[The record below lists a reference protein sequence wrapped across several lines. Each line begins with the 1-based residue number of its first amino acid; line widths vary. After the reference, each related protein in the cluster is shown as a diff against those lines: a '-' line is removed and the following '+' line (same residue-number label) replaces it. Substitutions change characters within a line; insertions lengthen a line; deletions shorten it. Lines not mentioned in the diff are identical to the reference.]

1 LRSFVLLL
9 ASKTSKSSSF
19 VDINVPVWAWFA
31 LLAVFFLMLGID
43 LVRHREASV
52 PSPQQTLRESVVW
65 VLCGLAFGL
74 VILVCFGGGAA
85 SEYLSGFI
93 IEQSLSV
100 DNVFVWSLI
109 FTAMAIPV
117 QFQHRVLFWGIFGA
131 LVLRAMFIFA
141 GTALIT
147 KFSWLLI
154 VFGAFLL
161 FTGIKILR
169 EGLDDSDPDDGHVT
183 KTPGI
188 TLLGKIMPITDTIE
202 DKSFFTLVNAKR
214 AATPLFAALVVVE
227 LSDVIFAVD
236 SVPAILAVSHE
247 PFLVFASNG
256 FAIMGLRSMY
266 FLLADAKERFHYLSL
281 SLGVILVLVG
291 LKMMIEHWVSIPTVL
306 SLAVI
311 IAILAAGIVASQ
323 KRTKRLDLANPNSGP
338 GR

>member
-1 LRSFVLLL
+1 MLL
-9 ASKTSKSSSF
+9 ASKTDKASSF
-19 VDINVPVWAWFA
+19 VDIDVPAWAWFA
-31 LLAVFFLMLGID
+31 LLAVFIVMLGID
-43 LVRHREASV
+43 LARHREASI
-52 PSPQQTLRESVVW
+52 PSPQQTLRESLVW
-65 VLCGLAFGL
+65 VACGLLFGL
-74 VILVCFGGGAA
+74 VILAVFGGGAA
-85 SEYLSGFI
+85 SEYWSGFV

-109 FTAMAIPV
+109 FTAMAIPLK
-117 QFQHRVLFWGIFGA
+117 FQHRVLFWGIFGA
-131 LVLRAMFIFA
+131 LVLRAIFIFA

-154 VFGAFLL
+154 VFGVFLV

-169 EGLDDSDPDDGHVT
+169 EALDDSDPDDGHVT

-188 TLLGKIMPITDTIE
+188 KLLRKIMPITDTIE
-202 DKSFFTLVNAKR
+202 GKGFFTVVNAKR

-291 LKMMIEHWVSIPTVL
+291 LKMMVEHWISIPTVL

-311 IAILAAGIVASQ
+311 ILILAAGIVASQ
-323 KRTKRLDLANPNSGP
+323 RRTKRFAAAAGSP
-338 GR
+338 R